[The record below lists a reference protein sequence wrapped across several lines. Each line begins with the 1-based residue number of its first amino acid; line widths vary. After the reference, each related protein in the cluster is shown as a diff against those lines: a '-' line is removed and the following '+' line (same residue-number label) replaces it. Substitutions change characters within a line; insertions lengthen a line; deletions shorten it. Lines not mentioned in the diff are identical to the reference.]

1 MIYGSYPIIHV
12 MIFFVQT
19 YITQSLFLENMS
31 FEFYAND
38 LTARDSEKGAVGCD
52 EASLRIVNDVCQ
64 EWKEIVEEYCMTRGV
79 IKEKGSLKASVL
91 FLFQKNTRFLLN
103 DND

>member
-1 MIYGSYPIIHV
+1 MTWPH
-12 MIFFVQT
+12 
-19 YITQSLFLENMS
+19 
-31 FEFYAND
+31 
-38 LTARDSEKGAVGCD
+38 RDSEKGAVGCD

-103 DND
+103 DNDWENFWIVFYKIER